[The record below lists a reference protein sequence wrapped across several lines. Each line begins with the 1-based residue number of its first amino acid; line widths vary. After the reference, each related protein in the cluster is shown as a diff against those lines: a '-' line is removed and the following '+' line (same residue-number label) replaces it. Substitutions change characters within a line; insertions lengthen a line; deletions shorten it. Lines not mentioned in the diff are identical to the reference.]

1 MYVLPNE
8 EVLSIKNEKLLLQ
21 GLQPI
26 ESVLSDKNV
35 KRLVSAWWQ
44 VIKQLYQG
52 WVDSLVRVALSTQL

>member
-8 EVLSIKNEKLLLQ
+8 QVLSIKNKKLLLQ
-21 GLQPI
+21 GLQSI
-26 ESVLSDKNV
+26 ESILSDQNV

-52 WVDSLVRVALSTQL
+52 RIDSLVGVALSSQL